1 MAPLAVLFVG
11 SAATGSAGLIGS
23 AGAVTASGLA
33 LAAGAGL
40 ATAGQLQQGRM
51 ASAQGSFEKKIAIRN
66 QQALERQA
74 KAERE
79 AASIEADRAARREKI
94 VMGAQRAQA
103 GKSGGQIAG
112 STLDFLADT
121 ARQFSIQRNLILRGG
136 MIRGQELTELGQ
148 TKKAEGRWA
157 ATLGKQAK
165 QLSYIKAGGTVL
177 MARGSIK

>member
-1 MAPLAVLFVG
+1 MGAVL
-11 SAATGSAGLIGS
+11 L
-23 AGAVTASGLA
+23 L
-33 LAAGAGL
+33 AGAGL
-40 ATAGQLQQGRM
+40 MAAGQLKQGRI
-51 ASAQGSFEKKIAIRN
+51 AEAEGQFAKKIAIRN

-79 AASIEADRAARREKI
+79 ASSMEADRAARQEKI

-121 ARQFSIQRNLILRGG
+121 ARQFSIQQNLILRGG
-136 MIRGQELTELGQ
+136 MIRGQELTEQGQ
-148 TKKAEGRWA
+148 IKKAEGRWA

-177 MARGSIK
+177 MAAGSIKK

>member
-1 MAPLAVLFVG
+1 MSTVLLLV
-11 SAATGSAGLIGS
+11 
-23 AGAVTASGLA
+23 
-33 LAAGAGL
+33 GAGL
-40 ATAGQLQQGRM
+40 MAAGQLKQGKI
-51 ASAQGSFEKKIAIRN
+51 AEAEGQFAKKIAIRN

-79 AASIEADRAARREKI
+79 ASSMEADRAARQEKI

-121 ARQFSIQRNLILRGG
+121 ARQFSIQQNLILRGG
-136 MIRGQELTELGQ
+136 MIRGQELTEQGQ
-148 TKKAEGRWA
+148 IKKAEGRWA

-177 MARGSIK
+177 MAAGSIK

>member
-1 MAPLAVLFVG
+1 M
-11 SAATGSAGLIGS
+11 
-23 AGAVTASGLA
+23 GAVFQAI
-33 LAAGAGL
+33 
-40 ATAGQLQQGRM
+40 GQIKEGRI
-51 ASAQGSFEKKIAIRN
+51 AEAEGQFAKKIAIRN

-79 AASIEADRAARREKI
+79 AASMEADRAARREKI

-112 STLDFLADT
+112 SSLDFLADT
-121 ARQFSIQRNLILRGG
+121 AREFSIHRNLILRGG

-165 QLSYIKAGGTVL
+165 QLSYIKAAGTVL